1 VSPISNAFDIPE
13 LPMMSIPEG
22 CCSPARA
29 RVLLADD
36 HADVAEQLRAI
47 LESDFD
53 VVATVGDGAALL
65 AAADALRPDVIVTD
79 ISMPGMDGLEA
90 TARIV
95 DRTPGARVVIV
106 TIQDEPAIQRRGIA
120 AGALGYV
127 VKFTADL
134 DLVPAVHAALRGE
147 RYEGTRLS
155 R

>member
-1 VSPISNAFDIPE
+1 
-13 LPMMSIPEG
+13 
-22 CCSPARA
+22 
-29 RVLLADD
+29 
-36 HADVAEQLRAI
+36 
-47 LESDFD
+47 
-53 VVATVGDGAALL
+53 
-65 AAADALRPDVIVTD
+65 
-79 ISMPGMDGLEA
+79 
-90 TARIV
+90 
-95 DRTPGARVVIV
+95 VVIV